1 MTILLQ
7 AMLIFSMR
15 IADVSIGA
23 LRIIMV
29 VRGRPLIAGIL
40 GFCESIIWL
49 LVAGAVLGNLD
60 NPVKVIAY
68 VGGYAAGTML
78 GSNIERWLAS
88 GRDGDVRIAFSVVA
102 RKRLQEML
110 NIISQKI
117 SRPL

>member
-1 MTILLQ
+1 M
-7 AMLIFSMR
+7 
-15 IADVSIGA
+15 
-23 LRIIMV
+23 RIIMV

-78 GSNIERWLAS
+78 GSNIERWLPL
-88 GRDGDVRIAFSVVA
+88 VVMVMCA
-102 RKRLQEML
+102 LPLVLSLAKGCKRC
-110 NIISQKI
+110 
-117 SRPL
+117 